1 MNRPQRIIHR
11 GELYYADLNP
21 VFGSEQGGIRPVLI
35 LQNEVGNWFSP
46 TVIVAAVT
54 AKSRKGCLPTHVLVG
69 TDSGLRKSSIIL
81 TEQVRTIDQIP
92 VVGLDRGAF
101 PREAGTGR
109 PGAACKL
116 RPFTKVRG
124 GSRMDAK
131 GIINYY
137 GMLRILKALE
147 GHGFTQ
153 KELKRITAHL
163 ELEVERGLFCSQSK
177 QAA

>member
-69 TDSGLRKSSIIL
+69 TDSGLSQPSVIM
-81 TEQVRTIDQIP
+81 TEQIRTIDKSRL
-92 VVGLDRGAF
+92 LDR
-101 PREAGTGR
+101 
-109 PGAACKL
+109 
-116 RPFTKVRG
+116 V
-124 GSRMDAK
+124 
-131 GIINYY
+131 
-137 GMLRILKALE
+137 GMLSPEKQEQVDRALRISFALSPQRE
-147 GHGFTQ
+147 EEPEWTQEESSITMGCSGF
-153 KELKRITAHL
+153 
-163 ELEVERGLFCSQSK
+163 
-177 QAA
+177 